1 MPEGQN
7 DGASTGPSIKSKK
20 EIVMF
25 HVLDH
30 ADVAFSG
37 NLSQA
42 TQYVIEHSGKTLDD
56 AIMSGI
62 RILYTDAFH
71 GLDEVRQAVLDSRL
85 HEFWEPVEEREI
97 D

>member
-1 MPEGQN
+1 
-7 DGASTGPSIKSKK
+7 
-20 EIVMF
+20 MF

-56 AIMSGI
+56 AILSGI
-62 RILYTDAFH
+62 RILYTDALH

-85 HEFWEPVEEREI
+85 HEFWEPIEEWEI